1 MELQT
6 LLPMM
11 PLTNLVSQLPPD
23 KEPNTRTGQADA
35 NALHKLGLSPALLDN
50 LRLDLKAVANGSRP
64 DRALNNVLAGL
75 EHLLRSD
82 QARAKE
88 WPAGKGM
95 PEGGKAFVIGE
106 DGKPK
111 EVPLAKERVG
121 GKLSEDSIALV
132 KGEDGKPKEVPLAK
146 ERVGGKLSEASLAL
160 VKGEDGNPKEAPVAK
175 KWVGGKLPEDSI
187 AIVKGEDG
195 NPKEV
200 PAAKEGAGGKLPED
214 SIAIVKGE
222 DGRPKEVE
230 ASTAQ
235 RNEPGN
241 LRSSADAVV
250 SELKALLDAEASGAD
265 VTQQL
270 ADLRSAL
277 KALDQHSLSGDNPV
291 RDALQKSIRS
301 LA

>member
-195 NPKEV
+195 
-200 PAAKEGAGGKLPED
+200 
-214 SIAIVKGE
+214 
-222 DGRPKEVE
+222 RPKEVE